1 MKTRISVLLAV
12 LLLLSMLSP
21 VSAAAVESPSIY
33 GPYDNFEELY
43 EAYMQAVEDGDTNQQ
58 AYLLEIG
65 RTSLR
70 AEIEMSQANTPAPA
84 YDAVEQYWREE
95 VLPQYFSYSYF
106 ETRDNGVCLSLGN
119 RLSYW
124 SSDDKSTG
132 WTAVRISY
140 QNHAYWDNTDIMEE
154 QFYCHARLGYAAI
167 ESEWN
172 LEPWKT
178 SINSITCN

>member
-43 EAYMQAVEDGDTNQQ
+43 EVYMQAVEDGDTNQQ

-70 AEIEMSQANTPAPA
+70 A
-84 YDAVEQYWREE
+84 EE

>member
-1 MKTRISVLLAV
+1 
-12 LLLLSMLSP
+12 MLSP

-84 YDAVEQYWREE
+84 YDAVEQYCVKR
-95 VLPQYFSYSYF
+95 FF
-106 ETRDNGVCLSLGN
+106 LSILA
-119 RLSYW
+119 
-124 SSDDKSTG
+124 
-132 WTAVRISY
+132 TAILRPV
-140 QNHAYWDNTDIMEE
+140 IME
-154 QFYCHARLGYAAI
+154 FAFL
-167 ESEWN
+167 
-172 LEPWKT
+172 
-178 SINSITCN
+178 

>member
-1 MKTRISVLLAV
+1 MKKKISVLLTV
-12 LLLLSMLSP
+12 LLLIFMISP
-21 VSAAAVESPSIY
+21 VSATSVEPLSIY

-43 EAYMQAVEDGDTNQQ
+43 EAYMQALEDGDTVQQ

-65 RTSLR
+65 RTSLQ
-70 AEIEMSQANTPAPA
+70 AEIEMSQTNTPIPA

-106 ETRDNGVCLSLGN
+106 ETRSNGVCLTLGN

-124 SSDDKSTG
+124 SNSDKATG
-132 WTAVRISY
+132 WMAVRISF
-140 QNHAYWDNTDIMEE
+140 QNHAYWVNTDIMEQ
-154 QFYCHARLGYAAI
+154 QFYCHARLGYAI
-167 ESEWN
+167 FETEWN